1 MAVAKKA
8 VAKKV
13 MTAKPAAKP
22 SFTSQQQQN
31 IKSVQSQ
38 LKGAINS
45 PLGKAVS
52 SLASSKSPI
61 SLGIQGGQVLSQIA
75 KTQAQQNRT
84 AQQAKLNQLVPSG
97 NNPYGAAKPAQIK
110 ALPTKSQTI
119 GTGKGGVTKPS
130 GTTFQN
136 TGGYGKYAP
145 PSTQVK
151 TPAPAPKPAAPKPAP
166 KPTTPAKKK

>member
-1 MAVAKKA
+1 MAKKTED
-8 VAKKV
+8 KC
-13 MTAKPAAKP
+13 
-22 SFTSQQQQN
+22 SFCGRSRNEVQFLIAGIDALICEDCTKQANRIISEDSEVKTST
-31 IKSVQSQ
+31 
-38 LKGAINS
+38 
-45 PLGKAVS
+45 PLNK
-52 SLASSKSPI
+52 L
-61 SLGIQGGQVLSQIA
+61 VL
-75 KTQAQQNRT
+75 
-84 AQQAKLNQLVPSG
+84 L
-97 NNPYGAAKPAQIK
+97 KPAQIK